1 MNNQQLYLAI
11 GIPSLFALVGIATN
25 ITLYVF
31 LAGRIDRKTERTED
45 KTESVRTDLTNKIEN
60 LRTEINGSLKVI
72 GDRLH
77 DDMQNIMGRDREM
90 DKRVMRLEGH

>member
-45 KTESVRTDLTNKIEN
+45 KIESV
-60 LRTEINGSLKVI
+60 RTEINGSIKAI

-90 DKRVMRLEGH
+90 DKRVMKLEGERQQ